1 MTIHISYD
9 QAQQD
14 LAKLIDR
21 VADDREIVII
31 DRPGSEGVAL
41 VAAHELSGLLET
53 AHLLRSPRNA
63 ERLLT
68 ALNRARA
75 GNVAPRTVEQLREEV
90 GLGSEKKD

>member
-9 QAQQD
+9 QAKDD
-14 LAKLIDR
+14 LKRLIDR
-21 VADDREIVII
+21 VSDDHEIVII

-53 AHLLRSPRNA
+53 AHLLRSPKNA

-75 GNVAPRTVEQLREEV
+75 GLVARQTVDELRKEV
-90 GLGSEKKD
+90 GFESEEAD